1 MKGKILIIDDQELLQ
16 WSIKQKLEKWG
27 YESDAAYNG
36 KEGLNK
42 LSEQSYDLV
51 LLDIKLPDAN
61 GIELL
66 QKIKNWDNDLPVI
79 IITAHGD
86 YQDAIAAIRYKAYD
100 FIPKP
105 INFDHLELSI
115 YNAIEAYKLKKEI
128 KEIKE
133 ENKRLYGFSTIVAQS
148 RSMKEII
155 SLAHKLAKTEVS
167 TILLQGESGVG
178 KDLLAK
184 AIHYESKRS
193 NYPFL
198 AINCSA
204 LPETLIESE
213 LFGYVKGAFTD
224 AKTNKK
230 GILELADGGTVFLD
244 EISEMKLSS
253 QAKLLRVIEEQKF
266 RPLGSLK
273 EININVLIIAA
284 SNKNLME
291 CVKNGTFREDLF
303 YRLNVM
309 VINIPP
315 LRERKEDI
323 IELAYTFIRS
333 YNTKLRK
340 NIKGLSKEADK
351 ILLNYHYPGNVREL
365 KNIIEHAMILEEGE
379 LITPA
384 HLPIILFNTNQGNKP
399 ILSNAID
406 NLSLRDL
413 EKEAISI
420 AMERAKGNKTQA
432 AKLLKISRDILRYKL
447 KKYGL

>member
-27 YESDAAYNG
+27 YEADSAYNG

-42 LSEQSYDLV
+42 LSEQSYDLI

-66 QKIKNWDNDLPVI
+66 QNIKNWDNDLPVI
-79 IITAHGD
+79 IITAHGE
-86 YQDAIAAIRYKAYD
+86 YEDAIAAIRYKAYD

-115 YNAIEAYKLKKEI
+115 LNAIESYKLKKEI
-128 KEIKE
+128 REIKE
-133 ENKRLYGFSTIVAQS
+133 ENKKLYGFSAIVAQS
-148 RSMKEII
+148 QPMKEII
-155 SLAHKLAKTEVS
+155 ALAHKLAKTNVS

-184 AIHYESKRS
+184 AIHYESNRG

-224 AKTNKK
+224 AKNNKK
-230 GILELADGGTVFLD
+230 GILELADKGTVFLD
-244 EISEMKLSS
+244 EINEMKLSS
-253 QAKLLRVIEEQKF
+253 QAKLLRVLEEQKF

-284 SNKNLME
+284 SNKNLLE

-323 IELAYTFIRS
+323 IELANNFIKR
-333 YNTKLRK
+333 YNNKLRK
-340 NIKGLSKEADK
+340 NIKGLSKESEK
-351 ILLNYHYPGNVREL
+351 ILLEYDYPGNVREL
-365 KNIIEHAMILEEGE
+365 KNIIEHAMILEDSE
-379 LITPA
+379 LIHPC
-384 HLPIILFNTNQGNKP
+384 HLPINLFRSFKNNNH
-399 ILSNAID
+399 ILSDD
-406 NLSLRDL
+406 NLSLIDL
-413 EKEAISI
+413 EKEAIRR
-420 AMERAKGNKTQA
+420 AMEKTKGNKTQA
-432 AKLLKISRDILRYKL
+432 ARLLKISRDILRYKL
-447 KKYGL
+447 KKYGLYN